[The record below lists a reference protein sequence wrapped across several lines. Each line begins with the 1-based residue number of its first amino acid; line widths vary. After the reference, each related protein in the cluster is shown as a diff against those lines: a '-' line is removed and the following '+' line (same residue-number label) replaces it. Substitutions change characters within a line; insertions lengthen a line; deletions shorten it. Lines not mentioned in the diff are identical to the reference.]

1 MWLSKYSGSLVK
13 KLTEQINNNFSDLSY
28 LADPEIETETLQE
41 WKRKTYLEVNDIHG
55 ESD

>member
-28 LADPEIETETLQE
+28 LADPEIEAETLQE